1 MTNEKVLVEVA
12 VPAADE
18 KYDVFIPLKS
28 KMRDVIKMVACA
40 LTELSNGKYKAADD
54 AVLCDAQTVIIFN
67 INIEVAELGIKNG
80 SQLMLI

>member
-40 LTELSNGKYKAADD
+40 LTELSNGNIKLQMMQFCVMHRQ
-54 AVLCDAQTVIIFN
+54 VLF
-67 INIEVAELGIKNG
+67 
-80 SQLMLI
+80 

>member
-28 KMRDVIKMVACA
+28 KMRDQIKKVALA
-40 LTELSNGKYKAADD
+40 LTEHSNEKNKAPELS
-54 AVLCDAQTVIIFN
+54 
-67 INIEVAELGIKNG
+67 
-80 SQLMLI
+80 LIHN